1 MTLQHSV
8 AGSGLA
14 DILERILDKGIVVA
28 GDISISLVGVEL
40 LTVRIRLVVASVDR
54 ALEMGIRWWE
64 SDAALTGAPAGPPL
78 GDAPPGGHPRGGH
91 PRGERAR
98 TDTEALLERVARL
111 EHALAVA
118 SGAPV

>member
-1 MTLQHSV
+1 MALQHSV

-40 LTVRIRLVVASVDR
+40 LTVKLRLVVASVDR

-64 SDAALTGAPAGPPL
+64 ADAALST
-78 GDAPPGGHPRGGH
+78 DAAKL
-91 PRGERAR
+91 RA
-98 TDTEALLERVARL
+98 ENASLLERVQRL
-111 EHALAVA
+111 EEGLAARAAAPALAQGRA
-118 SGAPV
+118 AP

>member
-28 GDISISLVGVEL
+28 GDISVSLVGVEL
-40 LTVRIRLVVASVDR
+40 LTIRLRLVIASVDR

-64 SDAALTGAPAGPPL
+64 ADAGLTGKTDSLQAENVALMQRVAAL
-78 GDAPPGGHPRGGH
+78 
-91 PRGERAR
+91 EQ
-98 TDTEALLERVARL
+98 ALEIRR
-111 EHALAVA
+111 
-118 SGAPV
+118 